1 MGWLIAAAIVAAIL
15 FFPLGFRAVYRQND
29 AGVWLL
35 VGPFRFRVYPEKNKK
50 KKKNDAPEKEKEDV
64 LKGGNYADFW
74 PVARAVL
81 SFLEELRRK
90 ICVKRLELK
99 VVLADDDPAD
109 LAINYGRAWTALGN
123 LTPHLERFLVIKKRN
138 LEVQCDFTADETR
151 VYARVD
157 ATLTIVR
164 AVHLLIK
171 HGIKIIKQIMEL
183 KKLRKGG
190 NEL

>member
-1 MGWLIAAAIVAAIL
+1 MGWLIAAAIIVAIMI
-15 FFPLGFRAVYRQND
+15 FPLGLSAIYRQND
-29 AGVWLL
+29 SGVWLL
-35 VGPFRFRVYPEKNKK
+35 IGPFSFRVYPKKDNKKNDMPEKK
-50 KKKNDAPEKEKEDV
+50 KKDV
-64 LKGGNYADFW
+64 LKGGSYADFW
-74 PVARAVL
+74 PIVRVVL

-90 ICVKRLELK
+90 IRVKRLELK
-99 VVLADDDPAD
+99 IVLAGDDPAD
-109 LAINYGRAWTALGN
+109 LAINYGRAWAALGN
-123 LTPHLERFLVIKKRN
+123 LTPHLEELLEIKKRN

-157 ATLTIVR
+157 ATLTLVR

-171 HGIKIIKQIMEL
+171 HGVKIIKQIMEL